1 MVSTKIYLDN
11 NATTSVAPEVIEK
24 VIEELHAAPS
34 NPSSVH
40 FFGQQAKSRL
50 NKARQTI
57 AQCLKVKPTEII
69 FTSGGTE
76 SMNLL
81 IHSFCHTLEKG
92 HIITSAIEHSCV
104 QKSLD
109 FQKTYGWDVT
119 YLPVC
124 EKGCITLEQIE
135 KSLKPNTRMLIFS
148 GANSETGVMI
158 DLNAIARFAEKHH
171 IPLLIDAV
179 ALFGKHP
186 FHLPAGVT
194 AAGFSSHKIHG
205 PKGVGFCFIRSLAN
219 LKGIT
224 FGGAQEYSLR
234 PGTENLPGIIGLTA
248 AVELL
253 YQQGEETFHAV
264 EQLRDLFETE
274 LEQKA
279 GPILINGSEARVSNV
294 SNICFLGVD
303 GETLLIQL
311 DLHGI
316 QASLGSACS
325 SGSLEPSR
333 VLLNMG
339 VSRQKA
345 KSSLRFSLS
354 RYTTKEEIIKAV
366 HIIASLVQQIREIS

>member
-11 NATTSVAPEVIEK
+11 NATTKIAPEVIERM
-24 VIEELHAAPS
+24 IEELHEAPS

-50 NKARQTI
+50 SKARQTI
-57 AQCLKVKPTEII
+57 AQHLKVKPTEIV

-81 IHSFCHTLEKG
+81 IHCFCHTLEKG
-92 HIITSAIEHSCV
+92 HILSSSIEHSCV
-104 QKSLD
+104 IKSLD
-109 FQKTYGWDVT
+109 FQTTNGWDVT
-119 YLPVC
+119 YLPVS
-124 EKGCITLEQIE
+124 EKGCITLDQIE

-148 GANSETGVMI
+148 GANSETGVKV
-158 DLNAIARFAEKHH
+158 DLSAIATFAEKHH

-186 FHLPAGVT
+186 FYLPSGVT

-205 PKGVGFCFIRSLAN
+205 PKGVGFCFLRSLTN
-219 LKGIT
+219 LKGLS

-234 PGTENLPGIIGLTA
+234 PGTENLPGIIGLAA

-253 YQQGEETFHAV
+253 YQQSEERFNLV
-264 EQLRDLFETE
+264 EQLRDLFESE
-274 LEQKA
+274 LQRKA
-279 GPILINGSEARVSNV
+279 GPILINGSGERVGNV

-311 DLHGI
+311 DLNGI

-333 VLLNMG
+333 VLLSMG
-339 VSRQKA
+339 ISRQNA

-354 RYTTKEEIIKAV
+354 RFTTKEEILQATD
-366 HIIASLVQQIREIS
+366 IIAQLVQQIREIS